1 MWWSNLDV
9 PCECGCCCFEH
20 SPRDYRITATVV
32 VACSTCFQE
41 GNIGLMKA
49 VKKFNYTREYKF
61 STYAIW
67 WVRQAISPD

>member
-1 MWWSNLDV
+1 MRVW
-9 PCECGCCCFEH
+9 CCCFEH
-20 SPRDYRITATVV
+20 SLVITAYRNRGRGLLDLL
-32 VACSTCFQE
+32 QE